1 MNQPQNTGHLDEGVA
16 LYPVS
21 LDGPR
26 LQLREFQENDLDDC
40 MAVVGDCDVTRHLN
54 FDTRSR
60 DQQEALLASDIARS
74 KLEPRPDYYLAVV
87 ERDSGTM
94 IGFVWLGLA
103 RPGTAELGYAVRKAA
118 WGHGYATEAAAL
130 MLNFGYDALGLHR
143 IQAACGPDNLASQR
157 VLVKLGFRRES
168 HMRHHVFTNGAWR
181 YSLLYSLLDDE
192 WASVRNAVPLHR

>member
-1 MNQPQNTGHLDEGVA
+1 
-16 LYPVS
+16 
-21 LDGPR
+21 
-26 LQLREFQENDLDDC
+26 
-40 MAVVGDCDVTRHLN
+40 
-54 FDTRSR
+54 
-60 DQQEALLASDIARS
+60 
-74 KLEPRPDYYLAVV
+74 
-87 ERDSGTM
+87 M

-168 HMRHHVFTNGAWR
+168 HTRHHVFTNGAWR